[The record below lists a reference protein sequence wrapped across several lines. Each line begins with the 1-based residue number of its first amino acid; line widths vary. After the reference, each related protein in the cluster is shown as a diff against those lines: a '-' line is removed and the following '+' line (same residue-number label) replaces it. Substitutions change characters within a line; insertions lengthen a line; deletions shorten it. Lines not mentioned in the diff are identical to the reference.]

1 MSEYKLLINGAL
13 VAGDDSFDV
22 INPATEQPV
31 AASPRA
37 SIAQADSAIAAAKAA
52 FPGWSQTPFADRSA
66 LLNQLADAMMGNA
79 DSLAQILTREQGK
92 PLAEAMQEIGF
103 TEAFIRHLASIELKP
118 EVLFDTD
125 DRWVEKRHSPL
136 GVVVA
141 IAPWNFPLLIFTFK
155 LVAALVTGN
164 TVVGKPSP
172 TTPLT
177 ALKMAEFCQ
186 AIFPAG
192 VVNVVT
198 DLNDL
203 GPHLTSHPDVAK
215 VSFTGSTATGKKVMA
230 SAADSLKRITLELGG
245 NDAAIILDDADIDAL
260 IEPLFNYAFMNC
272 GQVCLAIKRI
282 YVPESLHDKLV
293 AGLAALAGAVKVG
306 NGLEEGVQIGPL
318 QNAMQYHKVQEY
330 LADARQHG
338 NVVVG
343 GEVPDGPGFFVTPAI
358 VGGLADGHRLV
369 DEEQFGPVLPVVR
382 YSDLDQVVDAINAGP
397 NGLAGSIWSA
407 DVERA
412 KALAYR
418 IHTGTLWINHHL
430 DFGPHI
436 PFAGAKQSGIGVEFS
451 EEGLRE
457 FTQLQIVN
465 LAR

>member
-1 MSEYKLLINGAL
+1 MSDYKLLINGAL
-13 VAGDDSFDV
+13 VDGDDSFDV
-22 INPATEQPV
+22 INPATEQTV
-31 AASPRA
+31 AVSPRA
-37 SIAQADSAIAAAKAA
+37 SIAQADAAIAAAKAA
-52 FPGWSQTPFADRSA
+52 FPGWSQTPFAERSA
-66 LLNQLADAMMGNA
+66 LLNQLADTMMANA
-79 DSLAQILTREQGK
+79 EELARVLTQEQGK

-103 TEAFIRHLASIELKP
+103 TEAFIRHLASIELQP

-155 LVAALVTGN
+155 LAAALITGN

-177 ALKMAEFCQ
+177 ALKMAEFCK

-245 NDAAIILDDADIDAL
+245 NDAAIVLDDADIDAL

-282 YVPESLHDKLV
+282 YVPERLYEKLV
-293 AGLAALAGAVKVG
+293 AGLSALAAAVKVG

-318 QNAMQYHKVQEY
+318 QNAMQYQKVREY

-338 NVVVG
+338 EVVAG
-343 GEVPDGPGFFVTPAI
+343 GEVPEGPGFFITPAI
-358 VGGLADGHRLV
+358 VSGLADGHRLV
-369 DEEQFGPVLPVVR
+369 DEEQFGPLLPVVR
-382 YSDLDQVVDAINAGP
+382 YSDLDQVIEAINAGP

-407 DVERA
+407 DLERA

-451 EEGLRE
+451 EEGLKE
-457 FTQLQIVN
+457 FTQLQVVN

>member
-1 MSEYKLLINGAL
+1 MSDYKLLINGAL
-13 VAGDDSFDV
+13 VDGDDSFDV
-22 INPATEQPV
+22 INPATEQTV
-31 AASPRA
+31 AVSPRA
-37 SIAQADSAIAAAKAA
+37 SIAQADAAIAAAKAA
-52 FPGWSQTPFADRSA
+52 FPGWSQTPFAERSA
-66 LLNQLADAMMGNA
+66 LLNQLADTMMANA
-79 DSLAQILTREQGK
+79 EELARVLTQEQGK

-103 TEAFIRHLASIELKP
+103 TEAFIRHLASIELQP

-155 LVAALVTGN
+155 LAAALITGN

-177 ALKMAEFCQ
+177 ALKMAEFCK

-245 NDAAIILDDADIDAL
+245 NDAAIVLDDADIDAL

-282 YVPESLHDKLV
+282 YVPERLYEKLV
-293 AGLAALAGAVKVG
+293 AGLSALAAAVKVG

-318 QNAMQYHKVQEY
+318 QNAMQYQKVREY

-338 NVVVG
+338 EVVAG
-343 GEVPDGPGFFVTPAI
+343 GEVPEGPGFFITPAI
-358 VGGLADGHRLV
+358 VSGLAMVTAWWMKSSLV
-369 DEEQFGPVLPVVR
+369 RCCQW
-382 YSDLDQVVDAINAGP
+382 YATAT
-397 NGLAGSIWSA
+397 SI
-407 DVERA
+407 R
-412 KALAYR
+412 
-418 IHTGTLWINHHL
+418 
-430 DFGPHI
+430 
-436 PFAGAKQSGIGVEFS
+436 
-451 EEGLRE
+451 
-457 FTQLQIVN
+457 
-465 LAR
+465 

>member
-1 MSEYKLLINGAL
+1 MSDYKLLINGAL
-13 VAGDDSFDV
+13 VDGDDSFDV
-22 INPATEQPV
+22 INPATEQTV
-31 AASPRA
+31 AVSPRA
-37 SIAQADSAIAAAKAA
+37 SIAQADAAIAAAKAA
-52 FPGWSQTPFADRSA
+52 SPGWSQTPFAERSA
-66 LLNQLADAMMGNA
+66 LLNQLADTMMANA
-79 DSLAQILTREQGK
+79 EELARVLTQEQGK

-103 TEAFIRHLASIELKP
+103 TEAFIRHLASIELQP

-155 LVAALVTGN
+155 LAAALITGN

-177 ALKMAEFCQ
+177 ALKMAEFCK

-245 NDAAIILDDADIDAL
+245 NDAAIVLDDADIDAL

-282 YVPESLHDKLV
+282 YVPERLYEKLV
-293 AGLAALAGAVKVG
+293 AGLSALAAAVKVG

-318 QNAMQYHKVQEY
+318 QNAMQYQKVREY

-338 NVVVG
+338 EVVAG
-343 GEVPDGPGFFVTPAI
+343 GEVPEGPGFFITPAI
-358 VGGLADGHRLV
+358 VSGLADGHRLV
-369 DEEQFGPVLPVVR
+369 DEEQFGPLLPVVR
-382 YSDLDQVVDAINAGP
+382 YSDLDQVIEAINAGP

-407 DVERA
+407 DLERA

-451 EEGLRE
+451 EEGLKE
-457 FTQLQIVN
+457 FTQLQVVN